1 MTTRPNTTAGVSP
14 AAAMFDLLATAWVP
28 HAIHAAT
35 VLGIADVLT
44 AGPADAADVAQAVAT
59 DETATA
65 RLLRALVTIGLV
77 RHEPDSTYA
86 LTDIGALLA
95 TDAPGSLRHP
105 VLLGG
110 SDAAQRAWGQF
121 VDCVRTGRTAAS
133 LLDGTDDAFAAYTT
147 DPDAQA
153 TFDTAMAEATR
164 HIAGPINNVYPFPDT
179 GTIIDIGGGHGT
191 LLTTIL
197 NARPHLA
204 GVVVDRDHCRPGAET
219 TIAAAD
225 LTDRY
230 RFVAADFFTDDLPPA
245 DIAVLKSVLHDWD
258 DNRSTTLLANLR
270 RTMPPHGRLLIIEAV
285 IPDQLEPTSAHR
297 RMIWADLR
305 MLIATGGRERTRAEY
320 NTLLTATGFRLA
332 TITPTGAGLDIIEA
346 TPT

>member
-1 MTTRPNTTAGVSP
+1 MTAHSNTTAGPPV
-14 AAAMFDLLATAWVP
+14 AAMFDLLATAWVP
-28 HAIHAAT
+28 HAIHAAA
-35 VLGIADVLT
+35 VLGIADSLT
-44 AGPADAADVAQAVAT
+44 SGASDAAAVAQAAAT
-59 DETATA
+59 DENATA

-77 RHEPDSTYA
+77 QHEPDDTYA
-86 LTDIGALLA
+86 LTDVGALLA

-133 LLDGTDDAFAAYTT
+133 LLDGTEDPFAAYTT

-153 TFDTAMAEATR
+153 TFDAAMAEATR
-164 HIAGPINNVYPFPDT
+164 HIAGPINDAYRFPDI
-179 GTIIDIGGGHGT
+179 GTITDIGGGHGT
-191 LLTTIL
+191 LLATIL
-197 NARPHLA
+197 HAHPNLA
-204 GVVVDRDHCRPGAET
+204 GVVIDREHCRPGAET
-219 TIAAAD
+219 TIAAAG
-225 LTDRY
+225 LADRY

-258 DNRSTTLLANLR
+258 DDGATTVLANVR
-270 RTMPPHGRLLIIEAV
+270 RTIPPHGRLLVIEAV

-320 NTLLTATGFRLA
+320 DALLAAAGFQVA
-332 TITPTGAGLDIIEA
+332 TITPTSAGLDIIEA
-346 TPT
+346 TPTS